1 VRFDFN
7 LIVVRYRRTQ
17 GLTAADAGG
26 LSGEIMGIRIQTIRR
41 FLKAEDG
48 PTSVEYCFMLGF
60 IILVCIVAI
69 GLLGDAT
76 QGSFKES
83 ADKIIK

>member
-1 VRFDFN
+1 ME
-7 LIVVRYRRTQ
+7 T
-17 GLTAADAGG
+17 
-26 LSGEIMGIRIQTIRR
+26 RIETVRR
-41 FLKAEDG
+41 FLKSEDG

-76 QGSFKES
+76 HSNFKDS
-83 ADKIIK
+83 ADKITK